1 MELIINRLQSKIH
14 QLGKQINDLD
24 ETIKY
29 GMELVCISS
38 GTNDEYIDIEILKLT
53 IISLVE
59 ERNELVLK
67 HNRYIFILNNL
78 LSDLK

>member
-1 MELIINRLQSKIH
+1 MELILNRLQSKIN

-24 ETIKY
+24 ETIKC
-29 GMELVCISS
+29 GMELV
-38 GTNDEYIDIEILKLT
+38 NDKYIDIEILKLT
-53 IISLVE
+53 VISLVE

-78 LSDLK
+78 VSDLK